1 MKNSRGTM
9 NGIVSLAK
17 FFFTGTVVG
26 LNPFDPVCSVAHSLM
41 ISVVDNP
48 KQSTSCAIQ
57 SPEDFLFFLFFG
69 VGLYPLRGC
78 LIHRDV
84 FLI

>member
-1 MKNSRGTM
+1 M

-57 SPEDFLFFLFFG
+57 SPKDFLFF
-69 VGLYPLRGC
+69 Y
-78 LIHRDV
+78 
-84 FLI
+84 FLVWVCIP